1 MTVTWWQRLGIGR
14 RSKMPRSAQDASVTP
29 GTVSAPGDG
38 AIAVGGSAD
47 TIVGGR
53 GNTVVVFRAGP
64 GEQVVGAAS
73 LDDLDASCRT
83 RMVER
88 WHAAGVPV
96 AVAADLTDTPQ
107 VGALPDT
114 VAALPECGVVVLE
127 GVFGAGKSL
136 AAERQHQRDIAA
148 ARADEQAPIPVRL
161 AAQDV
166 QGHLIDTATRVAR
179 ILGDPAV
186 RGVRLIVDGL
196 EEPGPI
202 RGKELLD
209 QACSWTLSS
218 AGARWRILATAR
230 PGLEM
235 DEKLRRTMPEL
246 PADEAAALMDRLG
259 GNGTAVHS
267 QPRMVRSVLHRP
279 LFAIIAARIQQDH
292 ERLPNSPVA
301 FLDALVTRALRDV
314 ESVKEERAERLLQQL
329 ATACLSTGGVAAAA
343 DVGSPGEVQALLD
356 TRLVVRRGDR
366 HLAFALPVLE
376 QYFAGQALLAHGVL
390 TEVVQ
395 SVELLDRWRYGLAM
409 AIASGG
415 WESART
421 VLDPLLRAHP
431 GVAAWAVQE
440 AIPQAA
446 PEREGP
452 WPDLPADVVSRRL
465 QETLDAWQRALSPAG
480 DRIFSSA
487 GWTGPVTVDADL
499 KGNKLGLHILRRDGD
514 RTPGLAIPVAQ
525 RWTEP
530 PGVRPVTALFG
541 SAAVDY
547 AAWPW
552 QKMLRL
558 LASRLHTLCSHK
570 DFDLADCDAYTK
582 ERLWLAGAD
591 LMRLTSRRFTPLRA
605 EEVHQALRQ
614 HLYGEPGRVPVRWGF
629 GRRFT
634 GWQAE
639 LLRLEEALGSGR
651 WADADGLL
659 HSPYAVPDQEHS
671 RQRYWVWDTYSPEQL
686 RLRTEQVLTAA
697 VEIYTALVDT
707 WFPQLKPALGL
718 ASAAP
723 AALIGDLYTAPPHG
737 KDAYEPPSMRLS
749 LHPSPSSSVTVRL
762 VPSRDALYT
771 PVPPPAHGPRPTKSP
786 WARPST
792 PVLSEPE
799 IFDDAPATDYAY
811 AWLHEDLHRLHLT
824 DSGPRTLRTG
834 LP

>member
-1 MTVTWWQRLGIGR
+1 M
-14 RSKMPRSAQDASVTP
+14 
-29 GTVSAPGDG
+29 
-38 AIAVGGSAD
+38 
-47 TIVGGR
+47 
-53 GNTVVVFRAGP
+53 
-64 GEQVVGAAS
+64 GAAS
-73 LDDLDASCRT
+73 LDDLDTNCRT

-88 WHAAGVPV
+88 WHAAGVPA
-96 AVAADLTDTPQ
+96 AVAAELADTPQ
-107 VGALPDT
+107 VGALPDA
-114 VAALPECGVVVLE
+114 VAALPEYGVVVLE

-148 ARADEQAPIPVRL
+148 ARADGQAPIPVRL
-161 AAQDV
+161 AALDV
-166 QGHLIDTATRVAR
+166 QGNLIDTATSVAR
-179 ILGDPAV
+179 MLGDPAV
-186 RGVRLIVDGL
+186 RGVRLIIDGL

-209 QACSWTLSS
+209 QACSWTLSP

-235 DEKLRRTMPEL
+235 DQKLRRTMPEL

-267 QPRMVRSVLHRP
+267 QSHMVRSVLRQP
-279 LFAIIAARIQQDH
+279 LFAIIAAQIQRDH
-292 ERLPNSPVA
+292 RRLPNSPVA

-314 ESVKEERAERLLQQL
+314 ESVKEERAERLLRQL
-329 ATACLSTGGVAAAA
+329 AAACLNGGGVAAAA
-343 DVGSPGEVQALLD
+343 DVGSPGEVQVLLD

-376 QYFAGQALLAHGVL
+376 QYFAGQALLTHGVL
-390 TEVVQ
+390 AEVVQ
-395 SVELLDRWRYGLAM
+395 SAQLLDRWRYGLAM

-421 VLDPLLRAHP
+421 VLDPLLHAHP
-431 GVAAWAVQE
+431 GIAAWATHE
-440 AIPQAA
+440 AIPQAM
-446 PEREGP
+446 PEREGL
-452 WPDLPADVVSRRL
+452 WPDLPADVVSQRL

-480 DRIFSSA
+480 DRIFSSS
-487 GWTGPVTVDADL
+487 GWTGLVTVDAEL
-499 KGNKLGLHILRRDGD
+499 EGNRLGLQILRRDGD
-514 RTPGLAIPVAQ
+514 HTPALSIPVTQ

-530 PGVRPVTALFG
+530 PEMHPVTALMG
-541 SAAVDY
+541 VAAVEY

-552 QKMLRL
+552 QKTLNL
-558 LASRLHTLCSHK
+558 VASRLHNLCLHK

-591 LMRLTSRRFTPLRA
+591 LMKLPSRRFAPLRA

-614 HLYGEPGRVPVRWGF
+614 RLYGESGMPIRSGF

-639 LLRLEEALGSGR
+639 LRRLEEALGRGQ

-659 HSPYAVPDQEHS
+659 HSPYAGPDQELI
-671 RQRYWVWDTYSPEQL
+671 RQRYWIWDAYSPEQL

-723 AALIGDLYTAPPHG
+723 AALIGDLYAAPPRG
-737 KDAYEPPSMRLS
+737 RDSYEPPQMRLA
-749 LHPSPSSSVTVRL
+749 LHPSSSSSVTVRL
-762 VPSRDALYT
+762 VPSEDALYA
-771 PVPPPAHGPRPTKSP
+771 PAFSPAHGPRPTRSP
-786 WARPST
+786 WARPGT
-792 PVLSEPE
+792 PVLSEPK

-824 DSGPRTLRTG
+824 DNGPRPLRTG